1 MVSPGPSKP
10 PTNLSMTST
19 KACGLTTTSWH
30 PMLFKR
36 IKTLLAAACVLSAA
50 SMLSFAQSGS
60 ALADRIEAGDRKA
73 ALDLIAKNV
82 PVNSAQPDGTTPLHW
97 AVYRVDEELVK
108 TLLGRGAK
116 ADVTNAYG
124 SSPLAEAARVANL
137 KLVGLLLD
145 AGGNPNRANEDGET
159 PLMLAARTGAVP
171 VAEVL
176 VRHGANVNEQEKFRK
191 QTALMWAAAESHP
204 EMVSFLISKGANVN
218 ARAEANDWPNQM
230 TSEPRVQYRP
240 TGGLTPL
247 LYAARGG
254 CQGCVEALLKG
265 GADIDLPN
273 PDGMTPLMMAIDNSR
288 YNVARYLLDRGANP
302 HTWDW
307 WGRTPLYV
315 VVNMRGGPDSNS
327 GPREPASLDLV
338 HALLN
343 AGVNP
348 NHQLNMLQPS
358 RNGNSGRFKDDLLN
372 TGATPLLRAAQ
383 TFDNEVVRALL
394 DHSALVDLPNAMGV
408 TPLMAAA
415 GIGTRTTQS
424 VLGPGPPADVAARSI
439 ETMNLLIKAGANVNA
454 RITDT
459 TSLTARIAR
468 TSTMTNREGQTAL
481 FFAAQTG
488 RPSVV
493 RFLLDHGADVNA
505 MGDSG
510 KALLNAARS
519 NAEVT
524 AMIRAAM
531 PKDAAVDPAP
541 VPR

>member
-1 MVSPGPSKP
+1 MVQ
-10 PTNLSMTST
+10 
-19 KACGLTTTSWH
+19 
-30 PMLFKR
+30 R
-36 IKTLLAAACVLSAA
+36 
-50 SMLSFAQSGS
+50 
-60 ALADRIEAGDRKA
+60 
-73 ALDLIAKNV
+73 NV
-82 PVNSAQPDGTTPLHW
+82 PVNAAQPDGTTPLHW

-108 TLLGRGAK
+108 ALLAHGAK
-116 ADVTNAYG
+116 ADVANTFG
-124 SSPLAEAARVANL
+124 SSPLAEAARVANPG
-137 KLVGLLLD
+137 LVKILLD
-145 AGGNPNRANEDGET
+145 AGADPNKTNEDGET
-159 PLMLAARTGAVP
+159 PLMLVARTGVVK
-171 VAEVL
+171 VAELL
-176 VRHGANVNEQEKFRK
+176 VEHGADVNPAEHFRT

-204 EMVSFLISKGANVN
+204 DMVAFLISKGAKVNV
-218 ARAEANDWPNQM
+218 RAKANDWPNQI

-247 LYAARGG
+247 LYAARAG

-265 GADIDLPN
+265 GADVDLPN
-273 PDGMTPLMMAIDNSR
+273 PDGMTPLMMAIDNSH
-288 YNVARYLLDRGANP
+288 YEVARYLLDHGANP

-315 VVNMRGGPDSNS
+315 VVNMRAGADSNP

-338 HALLN
+338 KALLS

-358 RNGNSGRFKDDLLN
+358 RNGNSGRFKDDLLT

-383 TFDNEVVRALL
+383 TFDNDVVRELL
-394 DHSALVDLPNAMGV
+394 EHGALVDLPNAMGV

-415 GIGTRTTQS
+415 GIGTRTGQS
-424 VLGPGPPADVAARSI
+424 VLGPGPPADVEARSM
-439 ETMNLLIKAGANVNA
+439 ETMDILIKAGAKVNA

-481 FFAAQTG
+481 FFAAQLG
-488 RPSVV
+488 RAAVV

-510 KALLNAARS
+510 TALLNAART
-519 NAEVT
+519 NAEIT

-531 PKDAAVDPAP
+531 PKIF
-541 VPR
+541 